1 MKAMGK
7 VTCYLLLA
15 ACVVGLLGCGKKAA
29 DETKPVSEVK
39 AEAEKMSVAD
49 LRAMAETYR
58 DKIMAKKGEL
68 DTLVKKLADIP
79 LAEKLGE
86 EAKAIQ
92 ADMGDLSKA
101 IQALTERFKVYYDK
115 LKEKGGDL
123 SGLEI

>member
-1 MKAMGK
+1 MKAMGR

-29 DETKPVSEVK
+29 DETKPISEVK

>member
-1 MKAMGK
+1 MKAMGR
-7 VTCYLLLA
+7 VTCCLLLA
-15 ACVVGLLGCGKKAA
+15 ACVVALLGCGKKAA

-58 DKIMAKKGEL
+58 DKITAKKGEL

-92 ADMGDLSKA
+92 ADMDDLGKA

>member
-1 MKAMGK
+1 VA
-7 VTCYLLLA
+7 
-15 ACVVGLLGCGKKAA
+15 LLGCGKKAA

-39 AEAEKMSVAD
+39 AEAEKMSVTD
-49 LRAMAETYR
+49 LRAIAETYR

-68 DTLVKKLADIP
+68 DTLVKKLADVP

-86 EAKAIQ
+86 EAKAVQ
-92 ADMGDLSKA
+92 ADMDDLGKA